1 MVLRGHPVYIFSM
14 LAVLPLT
21 LLFSLL
27 AQNPAAGQSKA
38 FEALA
43 SQAEAARSADRENE
57 AIALYGQA
65 LRQRPSW
72 NEGWWWL
79 GSLLYEQDRFSEAQE
94 AFKHFVATAPKR
106 GPGYAFLAFCE
117 YETHRYAQ
125 ALQHFQAWSKE
136 GAPGTRDLVDV
147 ANFHRALLLTREGQF
162 TEALFLLEDILF
174 TKPDESSALTEAMG
188 LASLRMAYLP
198 EDYPPEKRELVWLA
212 GKAAVYSSRE
222 YSSKSD
228 EYMHRLLLQYGGE
241 PNVHY
246 LCGNLL
252 TFRRKYPEAEE
263 EYKRELQISPQHVP
277 AMIELALTQVQNLQ
291 TTDALALAKRAMALE
306 PKNPRAVYALGKS
319 LLALDRFA
327 ESAHELELAKQLA
340 PESASVRSALAG
352 AYRGLGRKED
362 AKREAAA
369 FLSLEYARVHQREQ
383 AEGHLPGTGKNPQ

>member
-1 MVLRGHPVYIFSM
+1 VYIFTM
-14 LAVLPLT
+14 LAVLPLI
-21 LLFSLL
+21 LLFSTL
-27 AQNPAAGQSKA
+27 AQSPVVGQSKA
-38 FEALA
+38 FE
-43 SQAEAARSADRENE
+43 SIVNQAEAARSADRVNE
-57 AIALYGQA
+57 AIALYGKA
-65 LRQRPSW
+65 LHQRPSW
-72 NEGWWWL
+72 SEGWWWL

-94 AFKHFVATAPKR
+94 AFRQFVATAPKR
-106 GPGYAFLAFCE
+106 GPGYAFLALCE
-117 YETHRYAQ
+117 YETHEYAQ
-125 ALQHFQAWSKE
+125 ALLHFQAWTKE

-162 TEALFLLEDILF
+162 TKALFLLEDILS
-174 TKPDESSALTEAMG
+174 TKTDESPALTEAMG
-188 LASLRMAYLP
+188 LASLHMANLP

-212 GKAAVYSSRE
+212 GKAAAYSSQE
-222 YSSKSD
+222 YSSKSE
-228 EYMHRLLLQYGGE
+228 EYMHRLVLQYGGE

-252 TFRRKYPEAEE
+252 VFRRKYPEAAE

-277 AMIELALTQVQNLQ
+277 AMIELALVQVQNLQ
-291 TTDALALAKRAMALE
+291 TSEALALAKRAAALE

-319 LLALDRFA
+319 LLAADRFA

-369 FLSLEYARVHQREQ
+369 FLSLEYARVHHREQ
-383 AEGHLPGTGKNPQ
+383 AESLVLGPTETPR